1 MNFVKQMPILEENDF
16 LAPVSM
22 TGKYQLYLYTWVY
35 ASTLLSANFIKSKS
49 TSSISDE
56 NLTSKFDV
64 ICVNYMPDLKTLRK
78 QNEKIS

>member
-22 TGKYQLYLYTWVY
+22 TGKYQLCLYTWVY

-56 NLTSKFDV
+56 NLTPKFDV